1 MEEMENEYEK
11 GIYWVVFFLIIFF
24 AAFLGYEFVFNN
36 SNNKEKEKYKEVI
49 EVQDYDKYL
58 GVWQLFGDD
67 DVPEYEL
74 SVEIIDGATVTFDF
88 AVKDVVSFESE
99 TATFED
105 DIARFELEDENEDKI
120 SGRLAFKNEKVLFT
134 ITSSSFDD
142 ITVGTIEFSEK
153 GEEELLIK

>member
-1 MEEMENEYEK
+1 MEELENEYEK
-11 GIYWVVFFLIIFF
+11 GIYWVIFFVVIFF

-36 SNNKEKEKYKEVI
+36 PKKEEKSKYKDVVLEN
-49 EVQDYDKYL
+49 DYDEYL
-58 GVWQLFGDD
+58 GVWQLFGND

-74 SVEIIDGATVTFDF
+74 SVELIDGATITFDF

-105 DIARFELEDENEDKI
+105 DIARFELEDDDEKI
-120 SGRLAFKNEKVLFT
+120 VGRMAFRNDKVLFT
-134 ITSSSFDD
+134 ITSSSFEE

-153 GEEELLIK
+153 GEDELIIK

>member
-24 AAFLGYEFVFNN
+24 AAFLGYEIVFNN
-36 SNNKEKEKYKEVI
+36 SNSKEKEKYKEVI

>member
-36 SNNKEKEKYKEVI
+36 SNSKEKEKYKEVI

>member
-11 GIYWVVFFLIIFF
+11 GIYWVVFFLVIFF
-24 AAFLGYEFVFNN
+24 GAFLGYELVFNN
-36 SNNKEKEKYKEVI
+36 PKQEEIENEKDIVEV
-49 EVQDYDKYL
+49 VDYDKYL

-74 SVEIIDGATVTFDF
+74 SVEMIDGSTITFDF

-99 TATFED
+99 TASFD
-105 DIARFELEDENEDKI
+105 DDTARFELEDENGDKLI
-120 SGRLAFKNEKVLFT
+120 GRMAFKNDKVLFT
-134 ITSSSFDD
+134 ITSSSFED

-153 GEEELLIK
+153 GEEKLIK

>member
-36 SNNKEKEKYKEVI
+36 SKSKEKEKYKEVI

-88 AVKDVVSFESE
+88 AVKDVVSFESK

-105 DIARFELEDENEDKI
+105 DIARFELESENEDKI

>member
-36 SNNKEKEKYKEVI
+36 SKSKEKEKYKEVI

-105 DIARFELEDENEDKI
+105 DIARFELESENEDKI

>member
-36 SNNKEKEKYKEVI
+36 SKSKEKDKYKDVI

-105 DIARFELEDENEDKI
+105 DIARFELESENEDKI

>member
-11 GIYWVVFFLIIFF
+11 GVYWVIFFLVIFF
-24 AAFLGYEFVFNN
+24 GAFLGYELVFNN
-36 SNNKEKEKYKEVI
+36 PKQEEIENEKDIVEV
-49 EVQDYDKYL
+49 VDYDKYL

-74 SVEIIDGATVTFDF
+74 SVEMIDGSTITFDF

-99 TATFED
+99 TASFD
-105 DIARFELEDENEDKI
+105 DDTARFELEDENGDKLI
-120 SGRLAFKNEKVLFT
+120 GRKAFKNDKVLFT
-134 ITSSSFDD
+134 ITSSSFED

-153 GEEELLIK
+153 GEEKLIK

>member
-36 SNNKEKEKYKEVI
+36 SKSNEKEKYKEVI
-49 EVQDYDKYL
+49 EVHDYDKYL

-105 DIARFELEDENEDKI
+105 DIARFELESENEDKI